1 VDFGYSAQLGF
12 RGLTLLTFLPALGG
26 LVMLL
31 FMRGRPSAYKAAALV
46 TALAAFALS
55 VFMVTRFHTGTA
67 DYQFQE
73 NFQWIQTFGINYRVG
88 VDGISMLMIL
98 LTTFLSVIAIIG
110 SWNYVKDRELAFFIS
125 LLLLETGMI
134 GVFTSMDLFLFY
146 VFWEIQLIPMYFIIG
161 IWGGERRIYAAIK
174 FFLYTFAG
182 SVLMLVA
189 ILAIVFWYSNHGHA
203 ITFDILTL
211 QKAGFPNGVQAWAFL
226 AFFVAFAIK
235 VPMFPVHTWLPDAH
249 VEAPTAGSVILAG
262 VLLKMGVYGMIRFCI
277 GFFPHATI
285 KAVPYVMALSVIA
298 IVYGAAVS
306 LIQPDMKKLVAYSS
320 VSHMGFITAGLFA
333 FNLQGVSGS
342 ILQMINHGILT
353 GALFQM
359 VGFFYERTHTRQ
371 IKDYGGFAR
380 PMPVAAAFFSLFVM
394 GSLGL
399 PGLNGF
405 IGEFLILLGVFQYAK
420 VAAVVASIGIVLGA
434 GYLLW
439 MYQRTMFQE
448 LKTDRW
454 LKLKDLNAREV
465 FTLVPL
471 AALALFIGLYPK
483 PLLVM
488 IEAPAQNIL
497 AQVAPYMA
505 EKQSLIH
512 LASTFLGGK

>member
-1 VDFGYSAQLGF
+1 
-12 RGLTLLTFLPALGG
+12 
-26 LVMLL
+26 
-31 FMRGRPSAYKAAALV
+31 
-46 TALAAFALS
+46 
-55 VFMVTRFHTGTA
+55 
-67 DYQFQE
+67 
-73 NFQWIQTFGINYRVG
+73 
-88 VDGISMLMIL
+88 
-98 LTTFLSVIAIIG
+98 
-110 SWNYVKDRELAFFIS
+110 
-125 LLLLETGMI
+125 
-134 GVFTSMDLFLFY
+134 
-146 VFWEIQLIPMYFIIG
+146 
-161 IWGGERRIYAAIK
+161 
-174 FFLYTFAG
+174 
-182 SVLMLVA
+182 
-189 ILAIVFWYSNHGHA
+189 
-203 ITFDILTL
+203 
-211 QKAGFPNGVQAWAFL
+211 
-226 AFFVAFAIK
+226 
-235 VPMFPVHTWLPDAH
+235 
-249 VEAPTAGSVILAG
+249 
-262 VLLKMGVYGMIRFCI
+262 
-277 GFFPHATI
+277 
-285 KAVPYVMALSVIA
+285 
-298 IVYGAAVS
+298 
-306 LIQPDMKKLVAYSS
+306 
-320 VSHMGFITAGLFA
+320 MGFITAGLFA

-420 VAAVVASIGIVLGA
+420 VYAVIASIGIILGA

-448 LKTDRW
+448 LKNDKW